1 VLLTFAGAASLLIQ
15 FQEYAYISHVGGRR
29 GVTAVLFCA
38 KPTLFRPM
46 LFHYGFYSDKQPS
59 VPACSQA
66 DAVEAGAHHLSRVKF
81 PDAVVDQASL
91 SVPELVLR
99 SLRLGSGAARANF
112 VPALFVQAL
121 MVGLVVAYFYLPA
134 AKPVFRVL
142 TDWNVNGG
150 LLFSFAAMG
159 ITVGGLTEVSGVYL
173 HNKGRWKSED
183 LGNMTFNF
191 LVFGLLG
198 VMNSLFYQ
206 LQAHWFGTGRSL
218 GVLATKTFVDQFL
231 YTPFLSNPVQT
242 LAFLWKSE
250 QFSFRQTY
258 EKLQHFQ
265 QFYVLT
271 VLPVLVSNWCF
282 WIPMVVVI
290 YCFPTSLQLPLGIL
304 AVAIWSMLLAT
315 LVKPANTSVTSSEA
329 LQEG

>member
-1 VLLTFAGAASLLIQ
+1 
-15 FQEYAYISHVGGRR
+15 
-29 GVTAVLFCA
+29 
-38 KPTLFRPM
+38 M
-46 LFHYGFYSDKQPS
+46 LYHYGFYSNKQPS
-59 VPACSQA
+59 VPACGQP
-66 DAVEAGAHHLSRVKF
+66 DAVEAGAHHLSKVKF
-81 PDAVVDQASL
+81 PAAVADQARL
-91 SVPELVLR
+91 GIPQLVLR

-121 MVGLVVAYFYLPA
+121 MIGLVVAYFYLPA
-134 AKPVFRVL
+134 AKPVFGVL
-142 TDWNVNGG
+142 TDWNVHGG
-150 LLFSFAAMG
+150 LLFSFLAMG
-159 ITVGGLTEVSGVYL
+159 ITVGGLTEISGVYL
-173 HNKGRWKSED
+173 HNKGRWERED
-183 LGNMTFNF
+183 LGNMAFNF

-198 VMNSLFYQ
+198 VMNSIFYQ

-250 QFSFRQTY
+250 QFSFRQTF
-258 EKLQHFQ
+258 EKLQRFQ

-315 LVKPANTSVTSSEA
+315 LVKPANTSATSSEGYSA
-329 LQEG
+329 TRSVRG

>member
-1 VLLTFAGAASLLIQ
+1 
-15 FQEYAYISHVGGRR
+15 
-29 GVTAVLFCA
+29 
-38 KPTLFRPM
+38 M
-46 LFHYGFYSDKQPS
+46 LFHYGFYSNKQPS

-66 DAVEAGAHHLSRVKF
+66 HSVEVGAHHLSKVKF
-81 PDAVVDQASL
+81 PDAVADQPKL
-91 SVPELVLR
+91 SFRELVLR
-99 SLRLGSGAARANF
+99 SLRLGSAAARANF

-121 MVGLVVAYFYLPA
+121 MIGLVAAYFYLPA
-134 AKPVFRVL
+134 AKLVFGVL
-142 TDWNVNGG
+142 TNWNVHGG
-150 LLFSFAAMG
+150 LLFSFVAMG
-159 ITVGGLTEVSGVYL
+159 ITVGGLTEISGVYL
-173 HNKGRWKSED
+173 HNKGRWKGED
-183 LGNMTFNF
+183 LGNIAFNF
-191 LVFGLLG
+191 FVFGLLG

-206 LQAHWFGTGRSL
+206 LQAHWFGAGRSP
-218 GVLATKTFVDQFL
+218 GILATKTFVDQFL

-250 QFSFRQTY
+250 QFSFRQTV
-258 EKLQHFQ
+258 EKMQHFQ

-315 LVKPANTSVTSSEA
+315 LVKPTNT
-329 LQEG
+329 

>member
-1 VLLTFAGAASLLIQ
+1 
-15 FQEYAYISHVGGRR
+15 
-29 GVTAVLFCA
+29 
-38 KPTLFRPM
+38 M
-46 LFHYGFYSDKQPS
+46 LFHYGFYSNKQPS

-66 DAVEAGAHHLSRVKF
+66 DSVQVGAHHLSKVKF
-81 PDAVVDQASL
+81 PDAVPDQSKL
-91 SVPELVLR
+91 SIPELVLR
-99 SLRLGSGAARANF
+99 SLRLGSAAARANF

-121 MVGLVVAYFYLPA
+121 MIGLVVAYFYLPA
-134 AKPVFRVL
+134 AKPGFGVL
-142 TDWNVNGG
+142 TDWNVRGG
-150 LLFSFAAMG
+150 LLFSFVAMG
-159 ITVGGLTEVSGVYL
+159 ITVGGLTEISSVYL
-173 HNKGRWKSED
+173 HNNGRWTGED
-183 LGNMTFNF
+183 VGNMGFNF

-198 VMNSLFYQ
+198 VMNALFYQ
-206 LQAHWFGTGRSL
+206 LQAQWFGTGRSP
-218 GVLATKTFVDQFL
+218 GTLATKTFVDQFL

-250 QFSFRQTY
+250 QFSLRQTI
-258 EKLQHFQ
+258 EKMRHFQ

-315 LVKPANTSVTSSEA
+315 LVKPANT
-329 LQEG
+329 